1 MRYSL
6 VVLDVDGTLLDSQH
20 RLRPRVAAAV
30 WAVRAAGISV
40 ALATGKLLTSIRP
53 LLATLALQGPQIVLN
68 GAATIDSETDAT
80 LRFCPLADDAR
91 RHILAHVRAADAQ
104 VLISQFG
111 RDAIYMDAL
120 DRQHPRIDIFAEYGE
135 GPPIFVPDVLALAQ
149 PPTAKILLSGSH
161 ERLAAL
167 RAALASQLPPGVS
180 MTTTTPDF
188 LEFFAVAAGK
198 GQALAALRE
207 TLGLPREAILAVGDG
222 ENDVPLLREAGFAVA
237 MANGAPATRA
247 VANTIAPSNDED
259 GVAVVLETLLVQDGV

>member
-6 VVLDVDGTLLDSQH
+6 VVLDVDGTLLDSEH

-30 WAVRAAGISV
+30 RSVQAAGIRV

-53 LLATLALQGPQIVLN
+53 LLATLAIEGPQIVLN
-68 GAATIDSETDAT
+68 GAATIDSATDAA

-91 RHILAHVRAADAQ
+91 RHILTLVRAADAQ

-111 RDAIYMDAL
+111 RDAIFMDTL

-135 GPPIFVPDVLALAQ
+135 GPPILVPDLFAQAQ

-167 RAALASQLPPGVS
+167 RAGLATQLPLGVS

-188 LEFFAVAAGK
+188 LEFFDAAAGK
-198 GQALAALRE
+198 GQALVALRE
-207 TLGLPREAILAVGDG
+207 MLGLPRDAILAVGDG

-237 MANGAPATRA
+237 MANGAPTTRA

-259 GVAVVLETLLVQDGV
+259 GVAVILEALLAQDRI